1 MGTPDDTPTS
11 QTTDDDLTRVDGERL
26 VGGQDLPRLSLDY
39 SETAALIEARIR
51 LEADVREFQYRIKR
65 ALELLEGDTF
75 GNIQAAI
82 IVLSGQ

>member
-1 MGTPDDTPTS
+1 MAELRAEVS
-11 QTTDDDLTRVDGERL
+11 RLREALTLSE
-26 VGGQDLPRLSLDY
+26 GQDLPRLSLDY
-39 SETAALIEARIR
+39 SETAALVEARIR
-51 LEADVREFQYRIKR
+51 LEADVREHQYRIKR